1 MRHTFAGIFSL
12 TVLALAGAASAD
24 PEQTPGS
31 NVSVTTCH
39 AQLDKPQ
46 LTIGYKNLAPTQ
58 ATEIDFAIVVAVG
71 TVETVKDI
79 GKFGNQTQIKHVFSL
94 PADVSPLGLSSARC
108 VVTKVVYADGTTWV
122 NSSPA
127 P

>member
-1 MRHTFAGIFSL
+1 MRHIFAAILL
-12 TVLALAGAASAD
+12 TAALALPSVAAAD

-46 LTIGYKNLAPTQ
+46 LTIGYKNLAATQ

-71 TVETVKDI
+71 TVESVKDI
-79 GKFGNQTQIKHVFSL
+79 GKFGNETQIKHVFSL

-108 VVTKVVYADGTTWV
+108 VVTKVRYADGTTWV
-122 NSSPA
+122 NSSP
-127 P
+127 PP